1 MKPALRVLQP
11 GLHTTIQDLGRFGF
25 QRFGVPPSGALD
37 IESLFI
43 ANALVGNPP
52 NAPALEIR
60 HFGPEL
66 RVEADVLRIAVA
78 GTTTIFEVTKD
89 GQTLRISTYC
99 SVTVHRG
106 DVVRIPGLVDSANAY
121 LTVSGGVTANR
132 VMGSASTYV
141 RGGFGGH
148 DGRALQGDDL
158 VCIDSDTTPT
168 GPDLEFARGL
178 PEQTD
183 EVRLVIGPQE
193 DYFTEGAY
201 ATLFE
206 TTWQISNDADR
217 MGLRLIGPKLQ
228 HRRGYNI
235 ITDGIATGT
244 IQVPGSGQPI
254 ILLSDRQTTGGYP
267 KIATVI
273 SSDLPSL
280 GRARPGDVVSFEPVS
295 VKEAI
300 EIGRRRRAKLEQ
312 LIAQI
317 RPLAAA
323 PTLDLDALASEN
335 LVSGVWIPS
344 DT

>member
-1 MKPALRVLQP
+1 
-11 GLHTTIQDLGRFGF
+11 
-25 QRFGVPPSGALD
+25 
-37 IESLFI
+37 
-43 ANALVGNPP
+43 
-52 NAPALEIR
+52 
-60 HFGPEL
+60 
-66 RVEADVLRIAVA
+66 
-78 GTTTIFEVTKD
+78 
-89 GQTLRISTYC
+89 
-99 SVTVHRG
+99 
-106 DVVRIPGLVDSANAY
+106 VRIPSLADSANAY
-121 LTVSGGVTANR
+121 LAVSGGIAASR

-141 RGGFGGH
+141 RGGFGGYQ
-148 DGRALQGDDL
+148 GRTLQNDDL
-158 VCIDSDTTPT
+158 VCTDGDATPT
-168 GPDLEFARGL
+168 GPDLEFARAE

-183 EVRLVIGPQE
+183 TVRLVIGPQD
-193 DYFTEGAY
+193 DYFTEAAQ

-280 GRARPGDVVSFEPVS
+280 GRARPGDAIGFEAVSLE
-295 VKEAI
+295 EAI
-300 EIGRRRRAKLEQ
+300 EIGRRRRARLEQ
-312 LIAQI
+312 LVAQI
-317 RPLAAA
+317 CPLAAG
-323 PTLDLDALASEN
+323 PTLDPDALASEN

-344 DT
+344 ED